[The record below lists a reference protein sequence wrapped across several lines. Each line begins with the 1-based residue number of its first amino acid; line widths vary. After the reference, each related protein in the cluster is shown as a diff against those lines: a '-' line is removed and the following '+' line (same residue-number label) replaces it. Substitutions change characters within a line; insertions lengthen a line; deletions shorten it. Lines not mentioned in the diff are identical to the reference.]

1 MRNFKIKN
9 IPAFLL
15 IGIICIACSQSDAQR
30 EFENQAFMSPQNIT
44 ETTPN
49 GNLVE
54 DGSVDPDDW
63 RIGPDYR
70 GLMEIEPAYPNPVNI
85 NSNLLIEV
93 DFLFSSP
100 VSELIIYVF
109 QDPTEETRFITS
121 FEQSSLGN
129 IDVLNIPAPQI
140 ALPSGVGTSPIYRI
154 IITDENENIITYGD
168 VEIIQ

>member
-1 MRNFKIKN
+1 MRNFKINN

-15 IGIICIACSQSDAQR
+15 ILFIGIACSQSDAQR
-30 EFENQAFMSPQNIT
+30 EFENEAFMTPQNIT
-44 ETTPN
+44 ETTPD

-54 DGSVDPDDW
+54 NGSVDPEDW

-70 GLMEIEPAYPNPVNI
+70 GLIRIDPAYPNPVNL
-85 NSNLLIEV
+85 NSNLLIQV

-109 QDPTEETRFITS
+109 QDPTLETRFITS

-140 ALPSGVGTSPIYRI
+140 ALPSGVGTSSVYRI
-154 IITDENENIITYGD
+154 LITDENENIITYGD